1 LRFIAA
7 PCLCWLLGSR
17 LLCWPDDTIR
27 QEDVIRDHGGDI
39 DTAQARFG
47 GTDWIDLSTG
57 INRAPY
63 PLPSLPQDAWTALP
77 TAAATARLL
86 KAAGTAYQ
94 SQAPM
99 LAVAG
104 AQAAIQLIPRLS
116 APVHACIL
124 GPTYNEHAA
133 AFRSA
138 GWRVEEVT
146 TITALEGADLAV
158 VVNPNNPDGRKHAPE
173 DLLRLTTRVGRLVV
187 DESFT
192 DARPDLSLAPKAAQG
207 RLIVLRSFGK
217 FYGLAGVRLG
227 FILGSESD
235 IATLSEMAGPW
246 PVSGP
251 AIAIGEAALSDR
263 PWAEATM
270 ARLRMD
276 AARLDRLAQSAK
288 WKLVGGT
295 ELFRLYDT
303 PNALAA
309 REKLARHQIW
319 TRMFRYSDRWLR
331 LGLPGQ
337 PAEWDRLA
345 PALQD

>member
-1 LRFIAA
+1 L
-7 PCLCWLLGSR
+7 PCS
-17 LLCWPDDTIR
+17 DDAIR
-27 QEDVIRDHGGDI
+27 EENTIRDHGGDI
-39 DTAQARFG
+39 DMAQARFG

-63 PLPSLPQDAWTALP
+63 PLPPLPDEAWTALP

-86 KAAGTAYQ
+86 AAAGLAYR

-104 AQAAIQLIPRLS
+104 AQAAIQLIPKLG
-116 APVHACIL
+116 AAHARIL
-124 GPTYNEHAA
+124 TPTYNEHGAA
-133 AFRSA
+133 LRSA
-138 GWRVEEVT
+138 GWQVDEVT
-146 TITALEGADLAV
+146 TLAALEGADLAV
-158 VVNPNNPDGRKHAPE
+158 VVNPNNPDGRSHAPQ

-187 DESFT
+187 DESFA

-207 RLIVLRSFGK
+207 RLLVLRSFGK
-217 FYGLAGVRLG
+217 FYGLAGMRLG
-227 FILGSESD
+227 FILGAKAD
-235 IATLSEMAGPW
+235 IATLTEMAGPW

-251 AIAIGEAALSDR
+251 AIAIGTAALSDR
-263 PWAEATM
+263 FWAEATV
-270 ARLRMD
+270 ARLRTD
-276 AARLDRLAQSAK
+276 AARLDVLAQSAK
-288 WKLVGGT
+288 WKLLGGT

-303 PNALAA
+303 LDAAAA

-319 TRMFRYSDRWLR
+319 TRMFPYSDRWLR

-345 PALQD
+345 AALRD

>member
-1 LRFIAA
+1 M
-7 PCLCWLLGSR
+7 PCS
-17 LLCWPDDTIR
+17 DDATR

-47 GTDWIDLSTG
+47 GTNWIDLSTG

-63 PLPSLPQDAWTALP
+63 PLPSLPTEAWTALP

-86 KAAGTAYQ
+86 TAAGAAYH
-94 SQAPM
+94 SQAPI

-116 APVHACIL
+116 APARARIL
-124 GPTYNEHAA
+124 TPTYNEHSAA
-133 AFRSA
+133 LRSA
-138 GWRVEEVT
+138 GWQVDEVT
-146 TITALEGADLAV
+146 TLAALEGADLAV
-158 VVNPNNPDGRKHAPE
+158 VVNPNNPDGQNHAPE
-173 DLLRLTTRVGRLVV
+173 DLLRLASRVGRLVV
-187 DESFT
+187 DESFA
-192 DARPDLSLAPKAAQG
+192 DARPDLSLAPKAGQG
-207 RLIVLRSFGK
+207 RLVVLRSFGK

-227 FILGSESD
+227 FILGSEAD
-235 IATLSEMAGPW
+235 ITTLAEMAGPW

-251 AIAIGEAALSDR
+251 AIAIGTVALSDR
-263 PWAEATM
+263 FWAETAM
-270 ARLRMD
+270 ARLRTD
-276 AARLDRLAQSAK
+276 VARLDLLAQSAG

-303 PNALAA
+303 PDALAA

-319 TRMFRYSDRWLR
+319 TRMFPYSDRWLR

-345 PALQD
+345 TALRD